1 VIVSLILAMDAG
13 RGIGKGGVLPWRL
26 STDMKRFKSLTMGH
40 HLIMGRVTYESIG
53 RPLPGRIMI
62 VISRNPGF
70 YAPGCLIVHSI
81 DEALQLAETRGE
93 TEAFIIGGGEI
104 FALSISY
111 ADRLHLTEVHTI
123 LPCDAFFPEIDLKN
137 WQELERSYQPSDSNN
152 EHPSTYRLLERPNLS
167 TFT

>member
-1 VIVSLILAMDAG
+1 VIVSFILAMDAG
-13 RGIGKGGVLPWRL
+13 RGIGQGGVLPWRL
-26 STDMKRFKSLTMGH
+26 STDMKRFKNLTMGH

-62 VISRNPGF
+62 VISRKPDF

-81 DEALQLAETRGE
+81 DEALHLADTRGE

-104 FALSISY
+104 FSQSMSY

-123 LPCDAFFPEIDLKN
+123 LPCDTFFPEIDLNN
-137 WQELERSYQPSDSNN
+137 WQEIERSYQPSDSNN
-152 EHPSTYRLLERPNLS
+152 EYPSTYRLLNRPNQ
-167 TFT
+167 F